1 MYVEIRY
8 NITRCSLRGTELV
21 GMKKVAIGTSS
32 VIQNG
37 PLPSIHAEH
46 SAMNKLSRLN
56 RFRRF
61 IKSHEKFDIVVIRL
75 SRSGVIGYSRPC
87 KNCLTRLMNA
97 NIAINNIYYTGADGS
112 IKVEKFSE
120 MYDSNTTEFSKG
132 DLRKMKGIRYQTL
145 KKVITLKKVPAKK

>member
-1 MYVEIRY
+1 
-8 NITRCSLRGTELV
+8 
-21 GMKKVAIGTSS
+21 MKKVAIGTSS

-46 SAMNKLSRLN
+46 NAINKLTRLN

-61 IKSHEKFDIVVIRL
+61 IKTHMKFDIVVIRL

-97 NIAINNIYYTGADGS
+97 NIPINNIYYTGADGS
-112 IKVEKFSE
+112 IIVEKFSE
-120 MYDSNTTEFSKG
+120 MYNSNTAEFSKG
-132 DLRKMKGIRYQTL
+132 DLRKMQGIRYQKL
-145 KKVITLKKVPAKK
+145 KKIINKK